1 MCSVGILSNCDC
13 SQTSLD
19 QADLQDYAP
28 QLGSCYLTA
37 SIYGQAE
44 TT

>member
-1 MCSVGILSNCDC
+1 MCSVGILSYCDC

-19 QADLQDYAP
+19 QADLQDFGP
-28 QLGSCYLTA
+28 QLGSSYLTVSLNGPA
-37 SIYGQAE
+37 V